1 MDINE
6 LSGTTNL
13 NASNLIDN
21 LINTDNTIRFITIN
35 ILDVVILIII
45 VTYLFWDQTCKIKY
59 QSKTIDNIK
68 IKF

>member
-21 LINTDNTIRFITIN
+21 LINTDNTIRFILIN
-35 ILDVVILIII
+35 ILDVVILIVI
-45 VTYLFWDQTCKIKY
+45 VT
-59 QSKTIDNIK
+59 
-68 IKF
+68 